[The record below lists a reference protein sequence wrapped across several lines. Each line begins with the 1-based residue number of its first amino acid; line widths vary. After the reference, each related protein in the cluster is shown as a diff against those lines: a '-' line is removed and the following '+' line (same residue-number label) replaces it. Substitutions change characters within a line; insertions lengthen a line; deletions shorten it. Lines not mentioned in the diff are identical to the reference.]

1 MRTVLVFTQATVLR
15 VSFSSLKVLLLD
27 LQAFVGLSDRQI
39 ATCALTPVKM
49 LMPQA
54 MCTESASG
62 AIDPGG
68 GPTLGVQ

>member
-1 MRTVLVFTQATVLR
+1 MRTILTLTQATVLR
-15 VSFSSLKVLLLD
+15 VSFPLFKVLFLD

-39 ATCALTPVKM
+39 TTCALTPVKV

-62 AIDPGG
+62 AIDPSR
-68 GPTLGVQ
+68 GPTLGVP